1 MMGNTESQV
10 APGNDNQTNHWHGSN
25 PNVAP
30 SMRLLPS
37 GRLPLERKSS
47 SYLEEPVMTK
57 ATHRGEAEVTLDQ
70 PPSNDRE
77 GHEGDASGKLRFA
90 VSEMQGWRS
99 HMEDEHALNPNL
111 ASNRQQAMLL
121 KDHHLFAV
129 FDGHG
134 GDFASKFC
142 GEHFVPTLT
151 AQRDWQAYLTQSYTN
166 SAFVGDESRHSVR
179 GITLLKSALTS
190 TFLEL
195 DDKLMEAQRKIRL
208 GQLSKLESLVHSLH
222 LGKTFEKAIFQKG
235 TLEHDK
241 IVSFDRNIP
250 PSLPSGVN
258 LERSGTTGVV
268 VLVTPSHIICANAG
282 DSRAI
287 LSKKHEVL
295 PLSFDHKPS
304 KDVEVTRVQKD
315 GGFVRA
321 GRVDGDLAVSR
332 GFGDFGYKFC
342 NAKESGHPSTSEQK
356 DNVSVPPIKGQK
368 EYRVTVH
375 PDILVYAREPSN
387 DEFLVLA
394 CDGIW
399 DRLTNKDCSDLVRS
413 LVYRDGETDVGLM
426 CEEVIDTALE
436 LDSRDNMTCCIVMFP
451 GVTLPIADHLTT
463 ISTPKMG
470 VMKRRLD
477 REKTWGKHSTPAMRY
492 QTRCENHRMKYK
504 EVAALQ
510 QAKSSKIEHQKG
522 TGKKHKASH
531 PSHPKNCRSRSSKS
545 LKLYQN

>member
-1 MMGNTESQV
+1 MGNTESQV

-70 PPSNDRE
+70 PPSNGRE
-77 GHEGDASGKLRFA
+77 GHEGDASSKLRYA

-151 AQRDWQAYLTQSYTN
+151 AQRDWQAYLTLSSDGNQSR
-166 SAFVGDESRHSVR
+166 DSVK
-179 GITLLKSALTS
+179 GLTLLKSALTS

-195 DDKLMEAQRKIRL
+195 DDKLIEAERKIRL
-208 GQLSKLESLVHSLH
+208 GQLSKLESLVFSLGGDIGH
-222 LGKTFEKAIFQKG
+222 AIFQCG
-235 TLEHDK
+235 TQDHDK
-241 IVSFDRNIP
+241 IMNFDRKISQTMPTAIP
-250 PSLPSGVN
+250 
-258 LERSGTTGVV
+258 LERSGTTCVV

-304 KDVEVTRVQKD
+304 NDMELTRIEND
-315 GGFVRA
+315 GGFVRD
-321 GRVDGDLAVSR
+321 GRVDGDLALSR
-332 GFGDFGYKFC
+332 SFGDFGYKFC
-342 NAKESGHPSTSEQK
+342 NAKMNSI
-356 DNVSVPPIKGQK
+356 SVPPTKGQK

-375 PDILVYAREPSN
+375 PDILVYVREPSN

-451 GVTLPIADHLTT
+451 GSNMGRQ
-463 ISTPKMG
+463 STNSSSSSSVNG

-477 REKTWGKHSTPAMRY
+477 REKTWGDKSTPAKRA
-492 QTRCENHRMKYK
+492 QQRFEERRNKHRQVLSKAK
-504 EVAALQ
+504 QNRVRSAALE
-510 QAKSSKIEHQKG
+510 S
-522 TGKKHKASH
+522 ASRET
-531 PSHPKNCRSRSSKS
+531 RSRNHPQASGKI
-545 LKLYQN
+545 Q

>member
-1 MMGNTESQV
+1 MGNTESQV

-30 SMRLLPS
+30 SMRLLPN
-37 GRLPLERKSS
+37 GRLPLERKCS

-57 ATHRGEAEVTLDQ
+57 VTQRGEAEVTLDQ
-70 PPSNDRE
+70 PPSNGRE
-77 GHEGDASGKLRFA
+77 GHEGDASGKLRYA

-142 GEHFVPTLT
+142 GENFVPTLI
-151 AQRDWQAYLTQSYTN
+151 AQRDWQAYLTLSSEGNQSR
-166 SAFVGDESRHSVR
+166 DSVK
-179 GITLLKSALTS
+179 GLTLLKSALTS

-195 DDKLMEAQRKIRL
+195 DDKLIEAERKIRL
-208 GQLSKLESLVHSLH
+208 GQLSKLESLVYSLGGDIGH
-222 LGKTFEKAIFQKG
+222 AIFQCG
-235 TLEHDK
+235 THDHDK
-241 IVSFDRNIP
+241 IMNFDRKISQTMPTAIP
-250 PSLPSGVN
+250 
-258 LERSGTTGVV
+258 LERSGATCVV

-287 LSKKHEVL
+287 LSKNNEVL

-304 KDVEVTRVQKD
+304 NDVELTRIEND
-315 GGFVRA
+315 GGFVRD
-321 GRVDGDLAVSR
+321 GRVDGDLALSR
-332 GFGDFGYKFC
+332 SFGDFGYKFC
-342 NAKESGHPSTSEQK
+342 NAKMNSM
-356 DNVSVPPIKGQK
+356 SVPPTKGQR

-375 PDILVYAREPSN
+375 PDILVYVREPSN
-387 DEFLVLA
+387 DQFMVLA

-451 GVTLPIADHLTT
+451 GSNMGRQ
-463 ISTPKMG
+463 STNSSSSSSVNG

-477 REKTWGKHSTPAMRY
+477 REKTWGDKSTPAKRA
-492 QTRCENHRMKYK
+492 QQRFEERRNKHRQVLSKAK
-504 EVAALQ
+504 QNRVRSAA
-510 QAKSSKIEHQKG
+510 SES
-522 TGKKHKASH
+522 ASRET
-531 PSHPKNCRSRSSKS
+531 RSRNHPQASGKI
-545 LKLYQN
+545 Q